1 MFSQTE
7 LRSPPQGQS
16 LRFEAQNG
24 NFGAS
29 VLFLL
34 FIKFSF
40 YSAVINEPNFEREN
54 KLKLQHCRS
63 ILGKALSAFPGKTAV
78 VKLQQPLFSPKP
90 IGHIWGKQLK
100 ILSRQVFVEVQL
112 LYIKKYQRAKG
123 TVHLVQV
130 HLRLDPVKNWRSECQ
145 NKAS

>member
-16 LRFEAQNG
+16 LRFEAQNE

-40 YSAVINEPNFEREN
+40 YSAVINELSFEREN
-54 KLKLQHCRS
+54 KLKL
-63 ILGKALSAFPGKTAV
+63 
-78 VKLQQPLFSPKP
+78 
-90 IGHIWGKQLK
+90 
-100 ILSRQVFVEVQL
+100 
-112 LYIKKYQRAKG
+112 
-123 TVHLVQV
+123 
-130 HLRLDPVKNWRSECQ
+130 
-145 NKAS
+145 